1 MKEKYLWLVEYKEVL
16 QKAKAIQQGN
26 MMLNRGAFED
36 NKGLGEQL
44 IPAGSYGS
52 GMKFAKVA
60 GVIARSDCERF
71 KRLIFRVCRGNSVVI
86 FSNLDPSI
94 DDEVVKSVYVILYQE
109 GESLKNRITKI
120 CDAFSKE
127 RFDLSDDNLNKE
139 VEIDQKIKETK
150 NLLDATN
157 AERIKILR
165 EMVEFENGTH
175 ISRVVIKELYIAK
188 EKSLYTNLSKL
199 ELENSLHRGL
209 CWCPERQAHLITQLI
224 EEENRAKGSTATFK
238 VINNHKLVPPT
249 YVRINEF
256 NSPFQEVVS
265 TYGIPSYEEVN
276 PAYFAVVT
284 FPFLFGVMF
293 GDVCHGLILF
303 LVGITLCLGKDVIK
317 KSKVMLSA
325 MIDFRFL
332 ILFMGIFAVFCGFIY
347 NEFAGL
353 NMNIFPSCY
362 KAIIEIDKSLDVL
375 HKKKCVYQFG
385 MDPFWKYSERELQF
399 ENSFKMKFA
408 VIIGVI
414 HMFMG
419 VCLKLVN
426 SIHFKKSLDI
436 FFEFLPQA
444 LFLLAMFGYMNT
456 LIFAKWLTNY
466 DENVNNAPV
475 VITAVINMYIGLS
488 KKDNLVFPIQYNL
501 NYVMLGIIGL
511 CIPLMLLPKPL
522 ILKYKSKQVEIRDNM
537 ASEQLNINRET
548 IVSEQSETSSI
559 FASSMSILQPKE
571 EAFNFSEAFVHQ
583 LIETIEYALGTISNT
598 ASYLRLWALSLAH
611 AQLSAVFLEYAI
623 LGTINLKIPFVSP
636 IIVKLIII
644 VALCSICDSSRSN
657 LWNSSGNGCA

>member
-1 MKEKYLWLVEYKEVL
+1 
-16 QKAKAIQQGN
+16 
-26 MMLNRGAFED
+26 
-36 NKGLGEQL
+36 
-44 IPAGSYGS
+44 
-52 GMKFAKVA
+52 
-60 GVIARSDCERF
+60 
-71 KRLIFRVCRGNSVVI
+71 
-86 FSNLDPSI
+86 
-94 DDEVVKSVYVILYQE
+94 
-109 GESLKNRITKI
+109 
-120 CDAFSKE
+120 
-127 RFDLSDDNLNKE
+127 
-139 VEIDQKIKETK
+139 
-150 NLLDATN
+150 
-157 AERIKILR
+157 
-165 EMVEFENGTH
+165 
-175 ISRVVIKELYIAK
+175 
-188 EKSLYTNLSKL
+188 
-199 ELENSLHRGL
+199 
-209 CWCPERQAHLITQLI
+209 
-224 EEENRAKGSTATFK
+224 
-238 VINNHKLVPPT
+238 
-249 YVRINEF
+249 
-256 NSPFQEVVS
+256 
-265 TYGIPSYEEVN
+265 
-276 PAYFAVVT
+276 
-284 FPFLFGVMF
+284 
-293 GDVCHGLILF
+293 
-303 LVGITLCLGKDVIK
+303 
-317 KSKVMLSA
+317 
-325 MIDFRFL
+325 
-332 ILFMGIFAVFCGFIY
+332 
-347 NEFAGL
+347 
-353 NMNIFPSCY
+353 
-362 KAIIEIDKSLDVL
+362 
-375 HKKKCVYQFG
+375 
-385 MDPFWKYSERELQF
+385 
-399 ENSFKMKFA
+399 
-408 VIIGVI
+408 
-414 HMFMG
+414 MFMG
-419 VCLKLVN
+419 VCHKLVN

-436 FFEFLPQA
+436 FFEYLQQA
-444 LFLLAMFGYMNT
+444 LLLLTMFRYMNT